1 MYTVMA
7 PNATYAL
14 SHPMKVKI
22 EHGHGACRCH
32 RCLQL
37 ILVGQRVVSISRHH
51 RRRAS
56 GYRIYHEACFEA
68 MFV

>member
-1 MYTVMA
+1 MA

-14 SHPMKVKI
+14 SHNMKTKI

-37 ILVGQRVVSISRHH
+37 IRVGQRVISISRHH
-51 RRRAS
+51 RRKAS

-68 MFV
+68 LFV